1 MQSQNLQNQASIQPT
16 QAAYIKAQAND
27 AVDLLWQFDV
37 AVNYKLKKLNQIQGA
52 LQAVLFEKIGVSA
65 PDCLDNRPAVM
76 LNKLYRALEN
86 CQALQRDLHN
96 EADELSDNDR
106 IANIDAAL
114 TNLQDADISNIPE
127 KTPYSN

>member
-1 MQSQNLQNQASIQPT
+1 MQSQNLQNQSSTNQSNE
-16 QAAYIKAQAND
+16 QAYIKAQAND

-52 LQAVLFEKIGVSA
+52 LQAVLFEKIGVSS
-65 PDCLDNRPAVM
+65 PDCIDNRPAVM
-76 LNKLYRALEN
+76 LNTLYRALEN

-106 IANIDAAL
+106 IANIDAAMDA
-114 TNLQDADISNIPE
+114 LQEATISNIP
-127 KTPYSN
+127 TSNN